1 MVPALAGLVPVFTCL
16 VPVFAGLRAFCYRFV
31 MTKRC
36 IGIDFDSFGLC
47 AVQMARNGDRF
58 RMEKVFSCPMR
69 RESDSP
75 VQLLQSLFGRGGFD
89 KRGAV
94 AVSMS
99 HNGIF
104 FRTIQNGGSTDKTTE
119 TQKNTAARNDFPIS
133 AEQIITANCLPGSGL
148 RSRKT
153 TLEIA
158 VSRKSLNCRIETVRQ
173 AKMRCEHVDGPVFA
187 VYAAVAV
194 NHPEIACGP
203 AIVVYTDH
211 SHIIIA
217 VTENNDILA
226 VRNIPNSGGAETDNG
241 GDSDEM
247 ASLLLRETELTW
259 RAAFGKKIPENTNLV
274 LAGQISQDA
283 EVISALRQALAC
295 RATVM
300 NLSAN
305 IDCSDVSEMSY
316 KYVIAQGLAL
326 RVLSPR
332 DTIGINL
339 IKAARDKTNKNIDI
353 KKHVVV
359 SLVLVA
365 ALAGVWLTGLFV
377 RKSRLQKDYD
387 NITQQGRLIFQQTVP
402 SEQTIVNELAQLDS
416 HLQTLRR
423 DYEYLEPLVGT
434 GVNPVAVLHAIS
446 VNTPRELKVRI
457 ENLSIT
463 GPMVRISAVCD
474 DFETANRWRNILRKV
489 PQFVSVEVVSEPARE
504 PDSDSISFEISIRT
518 ER

>member
-1 MVPALAGLVPVFTCL
+1 MQAYAGLILVFTCL
-16 VPVFAGLRAFCYRFV
+16 VPVFVGLRAFCYRFV
-31 MTKRC
+31 MAKRC
-36 IGIDFDSFGLC
+36 IGIDFDSSGLC

-75 VQLLQSLFGRGGFD
+75 VQLLQSLLGRGGFD

-94 AVSMS
+94 AVSTS
-99 HNGIF
+99 HNDIF
-104 FRTIQNGGSTDKTTE
+104 FRTIQTGNSTDKTTE
-119 TQKNTAARNDFPIS
+119 TQKNTAVRNDFPIP

-148 RSRKT
+148 RSKKT

-158 VSRKSLNCRIETVRQ
+158 VSRKSLNRRIDTVRQ
-173 AKMRCEHVDGPVFA
+173 AQMRCEHVDGPVFA

-194 NHPEIACGP
+194 NHPEIACGT
-203 AIVVYTDH
+203 AIVVYSDH

-241 GDSDEM
+241 PDPDEI

-259 RAAFGKKIPENTNLV
+259 RAAFGEKIPENTNLV

-326 RVLSPR
+326 RVLAPK

-339 IKAARDKTNKNIDI
+339 IKAAREKTDKNIDI

-377 RKSRLQKDYD
+377 RKSRLEKDYE
-387 NITQQGRLIFQQTVP
+387 NITQQGRLVFQQTVP

-463 GPMVRISAVCD
+463 GPMVGISAVCD

-489 PQFVSVEVVSEPARE
+489 PQFVSVEVVSEPARQ